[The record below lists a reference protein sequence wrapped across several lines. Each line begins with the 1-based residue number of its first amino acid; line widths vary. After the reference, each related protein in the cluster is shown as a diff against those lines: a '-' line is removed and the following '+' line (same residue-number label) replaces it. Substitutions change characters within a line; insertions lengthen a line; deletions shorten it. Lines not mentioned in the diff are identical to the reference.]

1 MRDRCTRHQSTA
13 TGIEY
18 LRHNTSSSASASNV
32 HHPRKTHGQPLHT
45 VSPYSFCLS
54 YICEALTFRYR
65 GRYPADDDNEDEPL
79 SEDDAWEF
87 PTPVQDDNEGWESV
101 PRPHLNVANRNN
113 DSVVGNEQEKAPF
126 YATPKDIAFVRSAF
140 PLPPE
145 LVTQILDLAEYW
157 VYSQKTL
164 SEPNVYR
171 DANARYLRSG
181 PIRGGEFTYPLRRV
195 VITTD
200 SRDQGWSS
208 YRETQGTREGS
219 WTWFEL
225 TLDDGKSED
234 EIVRVEVVRNIHA
247 GIRFEKHR
255 AVIEDERVLKQA
267 KRGDR
272 LSVWVRAMFPGW
284 CNHVRSVQI
293 EAWSAC

>member
-1 MRDRCTRHQSTA
+1 MCCQECVRFPTV
-13 TGIEY
+13 
-18 LRHNTSSSASASNV
+18 V

-126 YATPKDIAFVRSAF
+126 YATSKDIAFVRSAF

-145 LVTQILDLAEYW
+145 LVTQILDLAEYL

-181 PIRGGEFTYPLRRV
+181 PIRGGEFTYCHQSILSKIIIITSPTLV
-195 VITTD
+195 VLLFPPYIPTTPPGFQ
-200 SRDQGWSS
+200 SPILSPTAS
-208 YRETQGTREGS
+208 TPSCE
-219 WTWFEL
+219 
-225 TLDDGKSED
+225 DDG
-234 EIVRVEVVRNIHA
+234 R
-247 GIRFEKHR
+247 
-255 AVIEDERVLKQA
+255 
-267 KRGDR
+267 
-272 LSVWVRAMFPGW
+272 
-284 CNHVRSVQI
+284 
-293 EAWSAC
+293 